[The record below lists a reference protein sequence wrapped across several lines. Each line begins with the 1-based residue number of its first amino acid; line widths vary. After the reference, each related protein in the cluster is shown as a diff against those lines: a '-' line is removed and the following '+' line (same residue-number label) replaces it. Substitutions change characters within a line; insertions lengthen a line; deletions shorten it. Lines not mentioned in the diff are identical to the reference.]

1 MKNIMAPLFEKV
13 KPKGVV
19 YTFGRFNPPHM
30 GHEKVVDRV
39 VELANMHGYEHR
51 VYSSTSQDK
60 SRNPLAYS
68 KKISILKDS
77 FKNANIVEDP
87 EIKNAYSAARRLSAE
102 GVKHVIFV
110 SGSDRI
116 DEYNRG
122 MQKYVDH
129 PDKAKSW
136 GFRSFRIVGV
146 GDRSPDSSG
155 VDGISSSKMR
165 EYASQGDIDRF
176 KASLPKNTKDRASE
190 IMNDVQTAMQIK
202 EEISHFFDSISI
214 EDLNEDRF
222 EILSRKSLSED
233 AQTVLKAMDF
243 ESETD
248 QESPTLVIITSLED
262 GEFGETA
269 TKIHKE
275 AEKLGVVSH
284 LISADH
290 AYVVIEDITEDSIM
304 LSNADGN
311 GKSVHMPIRDTI
323 CISRGSA
330 TSTDAGLALVRAIEH
345 SGIFCVNSSDTS
357 ISCNNKLNTHA
368 NLRNYRVPSPRS
380 SSIQSIET
388 LESVHKKIGG
398 KFPVVIKTLTGAEGI
413 GVSKADSFG
422 SLKSVLQ
429 SLFKYEAE
437 LLLQEYIEHDHDIRS
452 IVLDGKVIASMKRIK
467 KDPKADFRSNR
478 TMGNDTEP
486 YSLSQ
491 EEKALVLQAARSVD
505 GYMVGVDHILDGDEK
520 YVLEVNASPGSGADR
535 YTIYEDDEEKEGSGS
550 DVLKVFVKHIIDRS
564 NWVHD
569 TTEVGVREI
578 LEIHGYG
585 STKSKLDTGNSSFS
599 SLHALDIEVKDDEVT
614 FRTPEG
620 ETLTK
625 DLIGIAHTDI
635 GDGTI
640 DERPVVQ
647 FDITING
654 RLYKD
659 EYFALNDRSDMQ
671 TQALISK
678 YLIQRA
684 KLSINPARKN
694 VLSDG
699 L

>member
-1 MKNIMAPLFEKV
+1 MKHMMAPLFEKV

-19 YTFGRFNPPHM
+19 YTFGRFNPPHV
-30 GHEKVVDRV
+30 GHEKVIDRV
-39 VELANMHGYEHR
+39 VELANRHGYDHR
-51 VYSSTSQDK
+51 VYSSTSHDK
-60 SRNPLAYS
+60 SKNPLAYE
-68 KKISILKDS
+68 KKMSILKDS

-87 EIKNAYSAARRLSAE
+87 DINNAYSAARSLSDE

-129 PDKAKSW
+129 PDRSKSW

-146 GDRSPDSSG
+146 GDRHEDSSG
-155 VDGISSSKMR
+155 VDGASSTKMR
-165 EYASQGDIDRF
+165 QYAADGDIDQF
-176 KASLPKNTKDRASE
+176 KANMPKSIKDRASE
-190 IMNDVQTAMQIK
+190 IMNDVQSAMQIK
-202 EEISHFFDSISI
+202 EEISDFFDSISI
-214 EDLNEDRF
+214 DDLNEDKF
-222 EILSRKSLSED
+222 KFLSSTVLSED

-243 ESETD
+243 ESDEEQET
-248 QESPTLVIITSLED
+248 PTVVIITSLED

-275 AEKLGVVSH
+275 AEKLGVLSH
-284 LISADH
+284 LVSADH
-290 AYVVIEDITEDSIM
+290 AYVAIEDITEDSIT
-304 LSNADGN
+304 LSNADGK
-311 GKSVHMPIRDTI
+311 GKSVVMTIKDTV

-330 TSTDAGLALVRAIEH
+330 TSSDAGLALIRAIEH

-368 NLRNYRVPSPRS
+368 NLRNYKVPSPRS
-380 SSIQSIET
+380 SSIQNIET
-388 LESVHKKIGG
+388 LDEIHKKIGG

-467 KDPKADFRSNR
+467 KDPEADFRSNR

-505 GYMVGVDHILDGDEK
+505 GYMVGVDHIIDKDKK
-520 YVLEVNASPGSGADR
+520 YVLEVNASPGSGADK
-535 YTIYEDDEEKEGSGS
+535 YTIYEDDSEKEGSGS
-550 DVLKVFVKHIIDRS
+550 DVLKIFVKHIIDRS

-569 TTEVGVREI
+569 TVEVGVREV
-578 LEIHGYG
+578 LDVHGYG
-585 STKSKLDTGNSSFS
+585 LTKSKLDTGNSSFS
-599 SLHALDIEVKDDEVT
+599 SLHADEIEIGDEEVT
-614 FRTPEG
+614 FKTPEG
-620 ETLTK
+620 KTLTK
-625 DLIGIAHTDI
+625 TLIGIAHTDI

-654 RLYKD
+654 RVYKD

-678 YLIQRA
+678 YLIQRSR
-684 KLSINPARKN
+684 LSINPARKN
-694 VLSDG
+694 VLSD
-699 L
+699 